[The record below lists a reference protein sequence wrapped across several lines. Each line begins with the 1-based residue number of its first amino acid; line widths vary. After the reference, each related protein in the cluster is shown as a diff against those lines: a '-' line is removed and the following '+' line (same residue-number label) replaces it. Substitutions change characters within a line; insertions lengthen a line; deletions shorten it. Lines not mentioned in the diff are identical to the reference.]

1 MDRLKQLT
9 SFTGVMSR
17 KDFFITFFLL
27 LVLLV
32 SSNFFY
38 YSFYLLSL
46 LLTVVPLYPL
56 LTSCIKRS
64 RDIDM
69 GNKGWNEM
77 IGVLAWLPFA
87 FDIDWGFLGGF
98 IPLPIGFL
106 FLLVV
111 PLLFLGSSFRV
122 KKNNE

>member
-9 SFTGVMSR
+9 SFKGVMSR
-17 KDFFITFFLL
+17 KDFFITFLPLIVLFFVGMTVYTSSYFIFFLKNL
-27 LVLLV
+27 
-32 SSNFFY
+32 
-38 YSFYLLSL
+38 
-46 LLTVVPLYPL
+46 PLYPL

-64 RDIDM
+64 RDI
-69 GNKGWNEM
+69 GWNEM

-87 FDIDWGFLGGF
+87 FDIDFGSLGGL

-111 PLLFLGSSFRV
+111 PLLFLESSFRS